1 MDKSVLH
8 SSTAAYCNS
17 VADCFEEEE
26 EGGLSRFGY
35 SVASHTLL
43 RKTSVE
49 TPWKEVYSYSVRG
62 RQTNDRAELSA
73 IIHAISQSHLVEIFT
88 DSMFSISILTQIL
101 DGSSL
106 RDHIND
112 TNADLIQELIHA
124 TTGRTWTHISIHHAR
139 SHQDM
144 QLTSDML
151 LLFTQLGNDEADRHA
166 GMVWRQDIGHTVQ
179 IFGEQHCW
187 ALQYN
192 GSFSH
197 WFFVFSLST
206 LQTLL
211 WRWPWRTNFWS
222 WQKATMHWHI
232 ERVVSVRWYV
242 VLWCQTR
249 NMDDGDT
256 TTPVTLCPAC
266 SGILQCFDM
275 ATTTSV
281 ERSWYQL
288 AGTLHWLCVD
298 YCLPSPRYSN
308 QYILVDPLGL

>member
-1 MDKSVLH
+1 MTSRQIQDHILQRRELVYRNRLLMRQAVAVEPKVRSVFDGSFAGNVFLSVGSKPMSEFIKRGCHPQVYSLDALSHSNSWHGQFLAKDSGMGTILTFDIKKMDKSVLH

-49 TPWKEVYSYSVRG
+49 TPWKEVYAYSVRG

-73 IIHAISQSHLVEIFT
+73 IIQAISQSHPVKIFT

-144 QLTSDML
+144 QLTS
-151 LLFTQLGNDEADRHA
+151 A
-166 GMVWRQDIGHTVQ
+166 
-179 IFGEQHCW
+179 
-187 ALQYN
+187 
-192 GSFSH
+192 
-197 WFFVFSLST
+197 
-206 LQTLL
+206 
-211 WRWPWRTNFWS
+211 
-222 WQKATMHWHI
+222 
-232 ERVVSVRWYV
+232 
-242 VLWCQTR
+242 
-249 NMDDGDT
+249 
-256 TTPVTLCPAC
+256 
-266 SGILQCFDM
+266 
-275 ATTTSV
+275 
-281 ERSWYQL
+281 
-288 AGTLHWLCVD
+288 
-298 YCLPSPRYSN
+298 
-308 QYILVDPLGL
+308 